1 MFAAQRRH
9 AILERLRAHGSATIA
24 ELTGAV
30 DASEVTVRRDLR
42 ALEADGLLVRRR
54 GGASIVRAGADGL
67 EGPDGPAG
75 AGVPALAQKRAI
87 AELAATLVEDGDA
100 VLLGAGTTT
109 QQLADRLVGVRN
121 LTVVTNSLLVGE
133 SLARSAEA
141 GVVLTGGS
149 LHGSSL
155 ALVGSTAEQSLAGLH
170 ARRAFLSGAGLTTE
184 WGLSVASMSAAGVD
198 RAIAQAAAEVLVL
211 VDSSKLGRDS
221 LFRTV
226 EPERIAHL
234 VTDDGADPDTLDAIA
249 RLGTVVHVAHVSI

>member
-24 ELTGAV
+24 ELTDAV

-42 ALEADGLLVRRR
+42 TLEADGQLVRRR
-54 GGASIVRAGADGL
+54 GGASIVRTGADGL
-67 EGPDGPAG
+67 EGPAG
-75 AGVPALAQKRAI
+75 DGVPALAQKRAI
-87 AELAATLVEDGDA
+87 AKLASTLVEDGDA

-184 WGLSVASMSAAGVD
+184 GGLSVASMSAAGVD

-249 RLGTVVHVAHVSI
+249 RLGAVVHVAHVSI

>member
-24 ELTGAV
+24 ELTDAV

-54 GGASIVRAGADGL
+54 GGASIIRT
-67 EGPDGPAG
+67 GPDG
-75 AGVPALAQKRAI
+75 AGVPALPQKRAI
-87 AELAATLVEDGDA
+87 AELAATLVEEGDA

-133 SLARSAEA
+133 SLARSGEA

-149 LHGSSL
+149 VHGSSL

-170 ARRAFLSGAGLTTE
+170 ARRAFLSGAGLTPET
-184 WGLSVASMSAAGVD
+184 GLSVTSMSAAGVD

-226 EPERIAHL
+226 EPARIAHL
-234 VTDDGADPDTLDAIA
+234 ITDDGADPETLDAIA